1 MEILVI
7 LMFAAIFFA
16 ITMFIVSFIMLR
28 KRHNDKVSAKGENNY
43 YLDDDDD
50 DDDEEPFI
58 NNDIDKP
65 NEIVSETIDNNEETL
80 NIESSITEQEIENV
94 NKNDD
99 ILLEEV
105 DSDNNMEQE
114 MIIEETNEVL
124 ETNNET
130 SKEDEVI
137 EKDIDIIV
145 PNISETVTE
154 TKETDLQQVV
164 NVLINKKNY
173 IFLANDN
180 VVNKGDHVKVLLNKK
195 IYYGL
200 ITKANY
206 ERDINAMKVKPRKLV
221 IIKDNKNSKKEEI
234 EVLDTELEFIPKKK
248 QK

>member
-65 NEIVSETIDNNEETL
+65 NEIVSETIDNNDETL

>member
-28 KRHNDKVSAKGENNY
+28 KRHNDKVSAKRENNY

-50 DDDEEPFI
+50 DDDEPFI

-65 NEIVSETIDNNEETL
+65 NEIVSETIDNNDETL
-80 NIESSITEQEIENV
+80 NIESLNNNQETENI

-114 MIIEETNEVL
+114 MIIEENNEVL

-145 PNISETVTE
+145 PNINETATE

-206 ERDINAMKVKPRKLV
+206 ERDINTMKVKPRKLV

>member
-28 KRHNDKVSAKGENNY
+28 KCHNDKVSANGENNY

-50 DDDEEPFI
+50 DDDEPFI

-65 NEIVSETIDNNEETL
+65 NEIVSETIDNNDETL
-80 NIESSITEQEIENV
+80 NIESLNNNQETENI

-130 SKEDEVI
+130 SKEDEAI